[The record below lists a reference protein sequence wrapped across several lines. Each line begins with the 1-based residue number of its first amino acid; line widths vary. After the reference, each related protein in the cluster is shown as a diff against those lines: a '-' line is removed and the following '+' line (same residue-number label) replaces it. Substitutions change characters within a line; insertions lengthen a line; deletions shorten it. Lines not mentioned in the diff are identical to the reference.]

1 MENGRKIYVA
11 GDHII
16 SALGFTTA
24 ENTEAVLRY
33 ESGIKQVNDADLFES
48 PFQAARIDAG
58 RLSREAARE
67 NLMDYSRLEQLFILS
82 VGAVIRQT
90 GIDLKNPECGLVIA
104 TTKGNIDLIGQQDA
118 YLWTMA
124 QRVAAHFG
132 CVNSPVLISNACIS
146 GVSAVVTASRLIES
160 GKYKHIIMTGGD
172 LLTRFVAT
180 GFQSFKSVSAEPC
193 KPYDVNRDGLTL
205 GEACGS
211 VVLTCDRSRVKTF
224 PVVVVEGGGVTNDAN
239 HISGPSRTGDGLFY
253 AIRSAMEETGLQAG
267 DISFVNAHGTATP
280 YNDEMESK
288 ALQLAELS
296 ATPLNSLKS
305 YWGHTLGAAGIIES
319 VACFEQLRWGMVWGT
334 KGFTEAGVPCPVS
347 VSALHRQVEMKRC
360 IKTASGFGGCNA
372 AVVYALEEYAGNKKP
387 VGGVEMEV
395 VGQCLIRDGKLMVDG
410 ECRVET
416 ENHFGEFIRTAFKA
430 LEQPNMKFYK
440 MDDLSKLGY
449 TAASWLLKDSQLES
463 CHTGILLANAASSL
477 DTDRKHQEI
486 IDREGDSGA
495 SPAVFVYTLPNV
507 VMGEICIRYK
517 IQGENTF
524 FIRERKSVRELQDY
538 AGWLMQTRKLNIC
551 ICGWCELD
559 GENYEA
565 EMMLLKAKR

>member
-1 MENGRKIYVA
+1 MESGRKIYVA

-16 SALGFTTA
+16 SALGFNTA
-24 ENTEAVLRY
+24 ENMEAVLRY
-33 ESGIKQVNDADLFES
+33 ESGIKQVDDTDLFES

-58 RLSREAARE
+58 RLARE
-67 NLMDYSRLEQLFILS
+67 VTHENLTDYSRLEQLFILS

-90 GIDLKNPECGLVIA
+90 GTHLKDPECGLVIA
-104 TTKGNIDLIGQQDA
+104 TTKGNIDRISGPDA
-118 YLWTMA
+118 YLWRMA
-124 QRVAAHFG
+124 QRVAAYFD
-132 CVNSPVLISNACIS
+132 CVNTPVLVSHACIS
-146 GVSAVVTASRLIES
+146 GVSAIVTASRLIES
-160 GKYKHIIMTGGD
+160 GKYKHIIVAGGD
-172 LLTRFVAT
+172 LLTRFVVT
-180 GFQSFKSVSAEPC
+180 GFQSFKSVSTEPC
-193 KPYDVNRDGLTL
+193 KPYDMNRDGLTL

-211 VVLTCDRSRVKTF
+211 VVLTCDRSRVKMF
-224 PVVVVEGGGVTNDAN
+224 PAVVVEGGGITNDAN

-253 AIRSAMEETGLQAG
+253 AIRSAMDETGLQAG
-267 DISFVNAHGTATP
+267 EVSCVNAHGTATP

-288 ALQLAELS
+288 ALQLAGLS
-296 ATPLNSLKS
+296 GTPLNSLKS
-305 YWGHTLGAAGIIES
+305 YLGHTLGAAGIIES
-319 VACFEQLRWGMVWGT
+319 VACFEQLRRGIVWGT

-347 VSALHRQVEMKRC
+347 VSDRHRQVGVKHC

-372 AVVYALEEYAGNKKP
+372 AVVYTLEEYAGTKKTLGP
-387 VGGVEMEV
+387 IRVEAVGHCV
-395 VGQCLIRDGKLMVDG
+395 IRGGKLIVDG
-410 ECRVET
+410 ECLVET
-416 ENHFGEFIRTAFKA
+416 ESHFGEFIRVAFKA

-449 TAASWLLKDSQLES
+449 TAASWLLKDRQVDS

-486 IDREGDSGA
+486 IDREGDGGA

-507 VMGEICIRYK
+507 VMGEICIRFK

-524 FIRERKSVRELQDY
+524 FIREQKSVRELQDY
-538 AGWLMQTRKLNIC
+538 AGWLMQTRKLDTC

-565 EMMLLKAKR
+565 EMIWLKAGR